1 MRRRGHARSSCQKEG
16 SALSRTKSE
25 VSLYRTV
32 HDIQGY
38 LYLKRLTIDLYIHYL
53 QTNGGL
59 PMFIPGYY
67 LGKLTD
73 KITQDVAEDEVT
85 DATNY
90 FELLTGLTR
99 GELLD
104 SADAGQGL
112 EFGSFFE
119 EEMDFV
125 VSERLCQH
133 QEWFVE
139 DVLAI
144 LEDERITCHVLQS
157 DEEVAEEMQMR
168 AYAGELTLFD
178 TVGSRPVHPYK
189 GGGFSCNN

>member
-1 MRRRGHARSSCQKEG
+1 MSQ
-16 SALSRTKSE
+16 TKSE
-25 VSLYRTV
+25 VSLYRTT

-38 LYLKRLTIDLYIHYL
+38 LYLKQLTIELYVHYL

-67 LGKLTD
+67 LGKLSD
-73 KITQDVAEDEVT
+73 RIIEDVVEGEVS

-90 FELLTGLTR
+90 FELITGWTR
-99 GELLD
+99 EELFD
-104 SADAGQGL
+104 KADAGQRLDL
-112 EFGSFFE
+112 EDFFH

-125 VSERLCQH
+125 VSEQLLKH
-133 QEWFVE
+133 QEWFIE
-139 DVLAI
+139 DVCHI
-144 LEDERITCHVLQS
+144 LEDERITSFTLQH
-157 DEEVAEEMQMR
+157 DDPDADDLQMR

-178 TVGSRPVHPYK
+178 TIGSLPVHPYK

>member
-1 MRRRGHARSSCQKEG
+1 MSQ
-16 SALSRTKSE
+16 TKSE

-38 LYLKRLTIDLYIHYL
+38 LYLKRLTIELYVHHL

-67 LGKLTD
+67 LGKLSER
-73 KITQDVAEDEVT
+73 IIEDVIEGEVT

-90 FELLTGLTR
+90 FELITGWTR
-99 GELLD
+99 DELFEK
-104 SADAGQGL
+104 ADAGQSL
-112 EFGSFFE
+112 QMEDFFH

-125 VSERLCQH
+125 VNEQLVQH
-133 QEWFVE
+133 QEWFIE
-139 DVLAI
+139 DVRHI
-144 LEDERITCHVLQS
+144 LEDERITGYILHADDPDIDDL
-157 DEEVAEEMQMR
+157 QMR
-168 AYAGELTLFD
+168 AFAGELTLFD
-178 TVGSRPVHPYK
+178 TIGALPVHPYK